1 MPVPLSMHELKEF
14 LEEKARQYNCPSFI
28 EEDPVSVP
36 HQYDH
41 PLDIEIAAFLTATIS
56 WGQRPTIIQHARKL
70 MDRMGESPYDF
81 IRSVPKK
88 DLHRF
93 LDFNHRTFQGADCLD
108 FICMLKNIYRDH
120 ASLKELFE
128 NAYHETG
135 NIKETIISFRK
146 TFLHPPHTARAEK
159 HISDPAKGSAA
170 KRLNLFLRWM
180 VREDHHGV
188 DFGCWKGIPM
198 SGLMIPLDVHS
209 GNVAR
214 KLGLLQRKQ
223 NDWKAVED
231 LTTTLRTFDA
241 YDPVKYDY
249 ALFGL
254 GIFEK
259 F

>member
-1 MPVPLSMHELKEF
+1 MPVPLTITELKEF

-41 PLDIEIAAFLTATIS
+41 LLDIEIAAFLTATIS

-70 MDRMGESPYDF
+70 MNRMGESPYDF
-81 IRSVPKK
+81 IRSVPKR
-88 DLHRF
+88 DLQRF
-93 LDFNHRTFQGADCLD
+93 LDFNHRTFLGSDCHD
-108 FICMLKNIYRDH
+108 FISMLKNVYRNH

-128 NAYHETG
+128 EAYHETG
-135 NIKETIISFRK
+135 NIKGAIISFRR
-146 TFLHPPHTARAEK
+146 TFLKAPHTGRAEK
-159 HISDPAKGSAA
+159 HISDPGKGSAA

-180 VREDHHGV
+180 VRKDYQGV
-188 DFGCWKGIPM
+188 DFGLWKGIPM
-198 SGLMIPLDVHS
+198 SDLMIPLDVHS

-223 NDWKAVED
+223 DDWRAVEE
-231 LTTTLRTFDA
+231 LTATLRTFDA